1 MRLRFSKR
9 SLALL
14 EQPITFGALAAFDGT
29 RADVS
34 RATVPN
40 PFASVIPMSDWTG
53 IVGKS
58 FTAETFV
65 TYVVGLS
72 FPAWRPQFV
81 VVHNTGD
88 PTLADILEVGITGG
102 SLSFVFDAP
111 SSQLL
116 VSTTFM
122 LALDARR
129 CGNRGVEGLHIG
141 AVERWNRRQL
151 LPGTHEPRS
160 CSPRSA
166 NG

>member
-1 MRLRFSKR
+1 
-9 SLALL
+9 
-14 EQPITFGALAAFDGT
+14 
-29 RADVS
+29 
-34 RATVPN
+34 
-40 PFASVIPMSDWTG
+40 MSDWTG

-65 TYVVGLS
+65 TYVAGLS

-122 LALDARR
+122 LARTLTAAEIEVLRDFTSGQWSDGIGDNFFQERMSH
-129 CGNRGVEGLHIG
+129 GLAPHAVPMDDEDIHITQG
-141 AVERWNRRQL
+141 
-151 LPGTHEPRS
+151 S
-160 CSPRSA
+160 
-166 NG
+166 